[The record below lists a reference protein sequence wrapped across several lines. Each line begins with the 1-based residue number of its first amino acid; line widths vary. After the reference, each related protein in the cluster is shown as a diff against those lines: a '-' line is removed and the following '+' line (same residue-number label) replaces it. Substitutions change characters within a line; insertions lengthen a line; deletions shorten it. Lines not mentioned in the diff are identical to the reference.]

1 MAFRKGVDFV
11 QLERDELVEYRP
23 VVVYVTAPVRRKDFS
38 SQTSCHKHFS
48 HVSSFPDGVLKRD
61 ANPYNLCLVEAS
73 SDVDQFKVQLSA
85 AFGEYT
91 KAAHKVVVLN
101 VHGSPDGM
109 ILKENSNGC
118 PQVQMDGRSF
128 AEIVSQY
135 TDDHNLHVFTFFA
148 YGHVFADQLYSHV
161 RQECPSNVSKLMAVS
176 YFTSKSKPAAW
187 DVVCTAGNGNV
198 EVTREMRDFIKN
210 TIRTNNPYKTL
221 EEKIKP

>member
-1 MAFRKGVDFV
+1 MDFV

-23 VVVYVTAPVRRKDFS
+23 VVVYITAPVRRKDFS
-38 SQTSCHKHFS
+38 SQTSCHKHFN
-48 HVSSFPDGVLKRD
+48 HVSNFPDGVLKRD

-73 SDVDQFKVQLSA
+73 PDLEQFKVQLSA

-109 ILKENSNGC
+109 ILKEDSGGS
-118 PQVQMDGRSF
+118 PKFLIDGRTF
-128 AEIVSQY
+128 AEIISKY
-135 TDDHNLHVFTFFA
+135 TDDHNLHVFAFFA
-148 YGHVFADQLYSHV
+148 YGHIFADQFYSFI
-161 RQECPSNVSKLMAVS
+161 RQECSTDVGKVMAVS
-176 YFTSKSKPAAW
+176 YFTSKSKPTVW